1 MNSLP
6 ASVIV
11 AVVLVFYVA
20 QGNAAMW
27 FDLGGNGSLK
37 GLYLMR
43 NSH

>member
-1 MNSLP
+1 MIFLDV
-6 ASVIV
+6 SVIV
-11 AVVLVFYVA
+11 AIVLAFYA
-20 QGNAAMW
+20 PKGNAAMW